1 VIVITFS
8 ITSLFRKIKITKDK
22 RYFYNLKDILTKPL
36 QKIFQKNVSIFA
48 SILAQKNHL
57 FFQSSNKENNQ
68 FSNLSRNNQG
78 T

>member
-1 VIVITFS
+1 
-8 ITSLFRKIKITKDK
+8 
-22 RYFYNLKDILTKPL
+22 LKDILTKPL